1 MKVFLDSFLLEQQL
15 KSNMVS
21 TQGLMYCTGVLTLA
35 LSLRVLGTS
44 CEDILHF
51 LQFKN
56 EIEVQKSLL
65 ILKLQ

>member
-21 TQGLMYCTGVLTLA
+21 TQGLMYGTGVLTLA

-44 CEDILHF
+44 CEETLHF
-51 LQFKN
+51 YNLRM
-56 EIEVQKSLL
+56 
-65 ILKLQ
+65 KLR